1 MVHISTGAHDVV
13 DTMQA
18 IAKLQHE
25 VRPTIL
31 STELLKGIV
40 RPKIATSPIYY
51 ELHLYYQY
59 FGATR
64 GLYKQIST

>member
-1 MVHISTGAHDVV
+1 MRISTGAHDEG

-31 STELLKGIV
+31 STELLK
-40 RPKIATSPIYY
+40 IAISPIYY

-59 FGATR
+59 FGVTR
-64 GLYKQIST
+64 GSYKQIYT

>member
-1 MVHISTGAHDVV
+1 MVCISTGAHDEG

-25 VRPTIL
+25 VRPTLL
-31 STELLKGIV
+31 SIELLKGIV
-40 RPKIATSPIYY
+40 HPKIAISPIYY
-51 ELHLYYQY
+51 EIHLYYQY

-64 GLYKQIST
+64 GSYKQTYT